1 MDYFRGRKPMGF
13 NKSNKFFSFF
23 WALLWLVLVFSEN
36 AWADKK
42 VVKLGFVADITG
54 PGFLIALSQKN
65 ALELGTEEIN
75 STGGLLG
82 KKVELVI
89 RDSQLKPELG
99 AVLARDL
106 ILKEKV
112 DFLIGPTSSAVAQT
126 VSQVCKEY
134 KKLIYF
140 HAANNDTLTDEQGHR
155 YLYQVI
161 PNTYM
166 EGQAIAL
173 YLSKKPYKRIAI
185 IGPNI
190 EYGQSQARAFKK
202 KLSELNP
209 SAQIVKEVW
218 TKLGEQDYG
227 PAISSLLSGRPE
239 IIYTSLWSGD
249 LAGFIRQARANGL
262 LQQVRLLGLF
272 DYDLLK
278 GLGNDMVPN
287 LFGFDR
293 VPFYGLHNPQMK
305 AFVEKYKARTGE
317 FPSEWSVTV
326 YDGLMALRKA
336 VEKAGT
342 LDTEKVIGALE
353 GLQWESLRGP
363 LFIRPFDHMANCGL
377 YFGVTHKD
385 PKYSFYVM
393 KDVVYIPGQDV
404 WRSAEEIKNLRKQ
417 EGK

>member
-23 WALLWLVLVFSEN
+23 WALLWLILVFSEN

-126 VSQVCKEY
+126 VSQVCKEH

-140 HAANNDTLTDEQGHR
+140 HAANNDNLTDEQGHR

-385 PKYSFYVM
+385 PRYSFYVM